1 LRYGRPDC
9 QMLGQSYDKLKSW
22 GIAGERAGLRVK
34 PNSAGR
40 NAFEINVTTIQ
51 RERHTLAP
59 ESPYSRLVMQRAFVV
74 RLGPQT
80 EPKLRRLKGHVEEVD
95 TGEELRFESAAE
107 LLRFLGQRFDE
118 ARRQANLTNQSRK
131 TSLAAPKDRNAR

>member
-1 LRYGRPDC
+1 MFASEDKPWFEVYRAA
-9 QMLGQSYDKLKSW
+9 MLELDPEKLPQC
-22 GIAGERAGLRVK
+22 IVERAGLRVK

-40 NAFEINVTTIQ
+40 NAFEINVTKIK

-59 ESPYSRLVMQRAFVV
+59 EPPYPRLAMQRAFVV

-80 EPKLRRLKGHVEEVD
+80 EPKLQRFKGHLEDVD

-107 LLRFLGQRFDE
+107 LLGFLGQRFDE
-118 ARRQANLTNQSRK
+118 ARRPANLTNESRGK
-131 TSLAAPKDRNAR
+131 